1 MIPAVSEKAAWR
13 IIGILSIVAAGA
25 AIGDES
31 PAHDGADY
39 FWDLA
44 SYVMALDAANPYQSD
59 ALFPFL
65 YPPVA
70 ADLFSLA
77 RSHLFELMSIAYA
90 GAIVFFLRSFAQLG
104 MPRGFEWLLAI
115 TAMGGLGV
123 VSLKT
128 GNVAIVMNLTLLAL
142 ILDAAA
148 GRDRSRQLLPIV
160 IAAGAL
166 IKPQFA
172 LYLGLLLVLEH
183 SRGVAVVKILAA
195 GSAIAAVH
203 ASYLLFRPAV
213 WNDYVA
219 GVMHRTISE
228 KDFGWGSA
236 ALFMH
241 LTDSTAAALAGFVV
255 TLLAVCALA
264 YAAWQQPVRS
274 GLRVPLV
281 PVTCLAF
288 VVLTFANPRVPLYDL
303 YAAGI
308 ALVICC
314 SFAARRECAWAMAI
328 ALAIN
333 LVPWLIAEFAR
344 TPTAYPS
351 WTMDLL
357 ITHMAGLAL
366 LLLSLARTGLVSS
379 EAPAAA

>member
-1 MIPAVSEKAAWR
+1 MSEKTAWR
-13 IIGILSIVAAGA
+13 LTGILAIVAAGA
-25 AIGDES
+25 AIGDENA
-31 PAHDGADY
+31 AHDGADY

-44 SYVMALDAANPYQSD
+44 SYVMALDADNPYRSD
-59 ALFPFL
+59 AMFPFL

-70 ADLFSLA
+70 ADVFRLA

-90 GAIVFFLRSFAQLG
+90 GAIVWFLDRFAQLR
-104 MPRGFEWLLAI
+104 MPRRFEWLFAI

-128 GNVAIVMNLTLLAL
+128 GNVAIVMNFALLAL
-142 ILDAAA
+142 MLDAAI
-148 GRDRSRQLLPIV
+148 GGVRSRQLLPFV

-172 LYLGLLLVLEH
+172 LYLGLLPVLERT
-183 SRGVAVVKILAA
+183 RGVALAKMVVA
-195 GSAIAAVH
+195 GLSVVLIH
-203 ASYLLFRPAV
+203 ASYMVLRPAA
-213 WNDYVA
+213 WNDYVD
-219 GVMHRTISE
+219 GVMNRTMSE

-241 LTDSTAAALAGFVV
+241 LTDSTTAALAGFAITLAIVV
-255 TLLAVCALA
+255 SLAILA
-264 YAAWQQPVRS
+264 WRKPVSS

-281 PVTCLAF
+281 SQACLAF

-314 SFAARRECAWAMAI
+314 GVAARKECAWAMVI
-328 ALAIN
+328 ALSIN

-344 TPTAYPS
+344 TPTAYPA

-357 ITHMAGLAL
+357 ITHMAGLGL
-366 LLLSLARTGLVSS
+366 LLLSLAWTGLVPNASRAS
-379 EAPAAA
+379 G